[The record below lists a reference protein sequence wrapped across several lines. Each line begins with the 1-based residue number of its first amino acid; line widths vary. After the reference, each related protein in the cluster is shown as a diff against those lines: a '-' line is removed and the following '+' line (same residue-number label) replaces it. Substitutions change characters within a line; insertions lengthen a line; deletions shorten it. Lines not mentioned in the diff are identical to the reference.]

1 MPRSKV
7 NLNWSLVILFAFL
20 AVMAIPSGVL
30 AADTIL
36 GNYED
41 TPYKDIAEIY
51 NFDFKDG
58 FIPRTYV
65 KIPEKYI
72 FSTDKLERTVTINDR
87 EWQDI
92 VIVSRYKN
100 GSYLVYDMFEQ
111 KGPETDV
118 FFENLSS
125 ESNANISEEQLKE
138 SVNNAYKAAKREA
151 IDDFLAQYWE
161 YPFGQGGGGPIEPI
175 VSINGKPWQET
186 EWKDYIITHI
196 HESLYPTDP
205 LVTNNEYWEVF
216 LNQNNNGKA
225 KEVIEAIE
233 KQAIILKTNPQNTG
247 IVNQVVLTLNKKEVL
262 VYRDGKAEIH
272 TLDVAP
278 EAPDGITMVPLRGV
292 LDFLG
297 AELNYDGPARTVSVQ
312 DGDILVRLTIGEKKA
327 VINGAG
333 VSLIRP
339 AEIKNERTLIP
350 LRFVAENLHYKVVW
364 DPDKQQI
371 LISK

>member
-1 MPRSKV
+1 
-7 NLNWSLVILFAFL
+7 
-20 AVMAIPSGVL
+20 
-30 AADTIL
+30 
-36 GNYED
+36 
-41 TPYKDIAEIY
+41 
-51 NFDFKDG
+51 
-58 FIPRTYV
+58 
-65 KIPEKYI
+65 
-72 FSTDKLERTVTINDR
+72 
-87 EWQDI
+87 
-92 VIVSRYKN
+92 
-100 GSYLVYDMFEQ
+100 MFEQ
-111 KGPETDV
+111 RGPETDV

-196 HESLYPTDP
+196 RESLYPTDP

-233 KQAIILKTNPQNTG
+233 KQAIILKTTPQNAG

-312 DGDILVRLTIGEKKA
+312 DGNILVRLTIGEKKA
-327 VINGAG
+327 VINDTDVA
-333 VSLIRP
+333 LIRP

>member
-1 MPRSKV
+1 MFRNKV
-7 NLNWSLVILFAFL
+7 NLNWSLVILFVL
-20 AVMAIPSGVL
+20 LVVIAIPSRVF
-30 AADTIL
+30 AADTKL
-36 GNYED
+36 GNYEEA
-41 TPYKDIAEIY
+41 PYKDIAEIY
-51 NFDFKDG
+51 DFDFKDG
-58 FIPRTYV
+58 STPRTYV

-72 FSTDKLERTVTINDR
+72 FSPDILERMVTINDR
-87 EWQDI
+87 KWEDI

-125 ESNANISEEQLKE
+125 EATANISEEQLKE

-161 YPFGQGGGGPIEPI
+161 YPFGQGGSGPIEPI

-196 HESLYPTDP
+196 RESLYPTDP
-205 LVTNNEYWEVF
+205 LVTNNEYWGVF

-225 KEVIEAIE
+225 KEVIEVIE
-233 KQAIILKTNPQNTG
+233 KQAIILKTTPQNAG

-327 VINGAG
+327 VINDTEVA
-333 VSLIRP
+333 LIRP